1 MPKAMSP
8 KELARN
14 GRRHNPLEADLTA
27 SGPLKTKSG
36 KRKSRNEDEEEKF
49 VDSKSSRRI
58 LKIGQELADEDEAE
72 TQAAKPNAAFNFDS
86 RFENEDE
93 EDEPEF
99 GEEDGEEWGDDDE
112 VPELVELAPEDR
124 DTFGKFFPEKGEDDL
139 DQKLKEV
146 GWGGEN
152 DENQEGQ
159 GTDLTALILERIA
172 QFEAKQSGQ
181 PGVGHAAPED
191 DGFFVHPKVL
201 EVYTKIGLILS
212 RYKSGKLPKPFKIL
226 PTVPNWEQILE
237 ITRPDKWTP
246 NACYEA
252 TRIFVSRTPII
263 AQRFVEMVLL
273 EKVREDIFETN
284 HLNVHLFKALKKALY
299 KPAAFFKGF
308 LFPLIGSGTCTLR
321 EARIISG
328 VLVRVSIPVLHS
340 AAAIKGLCDIAAQES
355 SAGTEGGGATNI
367 FIKALLDKKYALP
380 YQVIDALVFHFLRF
394 RSVDPAG
401 VRPEDI
407 GSGME
412 GVTSSKDAKLP
423 VIWHQCLLAFA
434 QRYRNDITEDQR
446 ESLLDLINV
455 KGHSQI
461 GPEVR
466 RELLAGRGRGVVIEE
481 AGPAVDGDDTM
492 MID

>member
-99 GEEDGEEWGDDDE
+99 GDEDGEEWGDDDE

-152 DENQEGQ
+152 DENQEEQ

-181 PGVGHAAPED
+181 PGVGPAGPED

-412 GVTSSKDAKLP
+412 GITSSKDAKLP